1 MTSYDRG
8 LVLGPGGV
16 VGTAWLAGLAQGLR
30 SSGVDLG
37 AADLIVGTSA
47 GAIVGA
53 MLAGGEDLSRLSTA
67 RPSSSSSG
75 PSRIEEVFAVLA
87 GGAPDA
93 LRQVGAIA
101 LATSAGP
108 EEGHLSRIG
117 RLVTA
122 RAWPS
127 TALLIP
133 AIDTATGEPVV
144 WDAASGA
151 PLLAAVASSC
161 AVPGVFPPITV
172 NGSRYMDGAFRAGSN
187 ADLAAD
193 ARSVVLVEPL
203 AHLFPSAPPAEG
215 VVAVAPDAGSLAAF
229 GADLHD
235 AAAWAPSY
243 QAGVRQ
249 AAAERDRIATRWR
262 FA

>member
-1 MTSYDRG
+1 MTSYGRG

-37 AADLIVGTSA
+37 DADLIVGTSA
-47 GAIVGA
+47 GAIIGA
-53 MLAGGEDLSRLSTA
+53 MLATGEDLSRLSTA
-67 RPSSSSSG
+67 RPSSSGG

-87 GGAPDA
+87 SGAPDA

-101 LATSAGP
+101 LATDTGP
-108 EEGHLSRIG
+108 EEGHLSAIG
-117 RLVTA
+117 ALVTA

-127 TALLIP
+127 TPLLIP

-187 ADLAAD
+187 ADLAHE
-193 ARSVVLVEPL
+193 ARSVVLIEPL

-215 VVAVAPDAGSLAAF
+215 VVAVAPDADSLRAF
-229 GADLHD
+229 GTDLHD
-235 AAAWAPSY
+235 GAAWVPSY

-249 AAAERDRIATRWR
+249 AAAERDRINHVTGHR
-262 FA
+262 